1 MIFINEETHQF
12 HLTNGQI
19 SYIFHVMKNG
29 QLGHLYYGKAL
40 RDRDFRHFQ
49 DYENTN
55 PSTTHAFEGDPDFSL
70 EMVRQ
75 EAPVYGKGDFRT
87 PALILEEQK
96 GASVADFRYK
106 NHQIIKGKPKLEGLP
121 ATFAGNSE
129 AETLVVTLIDDQAQ
143 VEWELMYTIFRDL
156 PVITRSNRI
165 TNKGESSVT
174 LKHSMSS
181 SIDLPDAD
189 YEMVH
194 LSGAWARERHIET
207 RKLTPGIS
215 SIGSV
220 RGASSH
226 QHNPFLALKREET
239 TEDSGEAIAM
249 QFVYSGNFLAQ
260 IEVDHY
266 DTTRLSMGIHPQ
278 AFQWKL
284 AQNESFQNPEVILTY
299 TENGLNEMSQTFHD
313 LHRKHLIAPRW
324 MEKDRPILINNWEAT
339 YFDFNEEKL
348 DRFTDEARDLGV
360 ELFVLDDGWFGK
372 RNDDTTSLGD
382 WFVDPKKLPNG
393 IGTLAKKVKD
403 KGLQFGLWF
412 EPEMISPESELMQQ
426 HPEWIVGPP
435 HRHQTLERNQK
446 VLDFANPQVVDYLF
460 ERMSSLI
467 EETGLD
473 YIKWD
478 MNRNITEPYSQYLYD
493 QVNFFH
499 QYILGVY
506 ELYERLT
513 TKYPDVLFESCAG
526 GGGRFDA
533 GLLYYAPQAWTSDD
547 TDAVERLKIQY
558 GTSMAYPLC
567 SMGSHVSAVPNHQT
581 YRNTPLKFRA
591 DVAYFGTFG
600 YEFDPSQLSEEEKAI
615 VKEQI
620 TEFQL
625 LRRLIHSGTFYRLSN
640 PFENQDTA
648 WMVVSEK
655 KTEAVVGWY
664 RAHYFPNP
672 KNDQVLKLSGLD
684 PEKRYEME
692 GSARTFYGDELM
704 YHGLPLGVEFNGA
717 NHEKAERSGDH
728 QSQLYVIKE
737 KK

>member
-1 MIFINEETHQF
+1 MIFINEETQQF

-40 RDRDFRHFQ
+40 RDRDFRHLQ

-55 PSTTHAFEGDPDFSL
+55 PSTTHPFEGDPGFSL
-70 EMVRQ
+70 ETVRQ

-96 GASVADFRYK
+96 GAAVADFRYK
-106 NHQIIKGKPKLEGLP
+106 HHQIIKGKPKLEGLP
-121 ATFAGNSE
+121 ATFADESA

-143 VEWELMYTIFRDL
+143 VEWELLYTIFRDL
-156 PVITRSNRI
+156 PVLTRSNRI
-165 TNKGESSVT
+165 TNNGERSVT
-174 LKHSMSS
+174 LKHFMSS

-189 YEMVH
+189 YEMIH

-207 RKLTPGIS
+207 RTLAPGIS

-260 IEVDHY
+260 AEVDHY
-266 DTTRLSMGIHPQ
+266 DATRLSMGIHPQ

-284 AQNESFQNPEVILTY
+284 AQKESFQNPEVILTF

-324 MEKDRPILINNWEAT
+324 MEKERPILINNWEAT

-382 WFVDPKKLPNG
+382 WFVDHKKLPNG
-393 IGTLAKKVKD
+393 IGTLAKTVKD

-412 EPEMISPESELMQQ
+412 EPEMISPESELIKQR
-426 HPEWIVGPP
+426 PEWVVGPP

-558 GTSMAYPLC
+558 GTSLAYPLC

-600 YEFDPSQLSEEEKAI
+600 YEFDPSQLTAEEKFI
-615 VKEQI
+615 VRDQI
-620 TEFQL
+620 KQFQS
-625 LRRLIHSGTFYRLSN
+625 LRGLIHSGTFYRLTN
-640 PFENQDTA
+640 PFKHEDTS
-648 WMVVSEK
+648 WIVVSEEK
-655 KTEAVVGWY
+655 DHAVVGWY

-672 KNDQVLKLSGLD
+672 KNDQVVKLRGLD
-684 PEKRYEME
+684 PEKRYEIE
-692 GSARTFYGDELM
+692 GAERTFYGDELM

-717 NHEKAERSGDH
+717 NHEKSERSGDH
-728 QSQLYVIKE
+728 QSQLFVIKE

>member
-1 MIFINEETHQF
+1 MIFINEETQQF

-40 RDRDFRHFQ
+40 RGRDFRHFQ

-55 PSTTHAFEGDPDFSL
+55 PSTTHTFEGDLGFSL
-70 EMVRQ
+70 ETVKQ

-87 PALILEEQK
+87 PALILEEKK
-96 GASVADFRYK
+96 GVSVADFRYK
-106 NHQIIKGKPKLEGLP
+106 HHHTIKGKPKLEGLP
-121 ATFAGNSE
+121 ATFAEESE
-129 AETLVVTLIDDQAQ
+129 AETLVVTLEDDQAQ

-156 PVITRSNRI
+156 PVLTRSNRL
-165 TNKGESSVT
+165 TNHGEESVT

-207 RKLTPGIS
+207 RKLTPGVS

-226 QHNPFLALKREET
+226 QHNPFLALKREAT

-249 QFVYSGNFLAQ
+249 QFVYSGNFFAQ
-260 IEVDHY
+260 AEVDHY

-284 AQNESFQNPEVILTY
+284 EQNESFQNPEVILTY

-324 MEKDRPILINNWEAT
+324 MKKERPILINNWEAT
-339 YFDFNEEKL
+339 YFDFNEKKL

-382 WFVDPKKLPNG
+382 WFVDEKKLPNG
-393 IGTLAKKVKD
+393 IGTLAKKVKE

-412 EPEMISPESELMQQ
+412 EPEMISPGSELMKQ
-426 HPEWIVGPP
+426 HPEWVVGPP

-446 VLDFANPQVVDYLF
+446 VLDFSNPQVVDYLF

-478 MNRNITEPYSQYLYD
+478 MNRNITEPYSQYLDD

-558 GTSMAYPLC
+558 GTSHAYPLC

-600 YEFDPSQLSEEEKAI
+600 YEFDPSQLTDEEKAI

-620 TEFQL
+620 TEFQS

-640 PFENQDTA
+640 PFNHQDTA
-648 WMVVSEK
+648 WMVVSEEK
-655 KTEAVVGWY
+655 AQAVVGWY
-664 RAHYFPNP
+664 RAHYYPNP
-672 KNDQVLKLSGLD
+672 KNDQVLKLRGLD
-684 PEKRYEME
+684 SEKQYEVE
-692 GSARTFYGDELM
+692 GTSSTFYGDELM

-717 NHEKAERSGDH
+717 NHQKAERSGDH
-728 QSQLYVIKE
+728 QSQLFVIKE

>member
-1 MIFINEETHQF
+1 MIFINEETQQF

-55 PSTTHAFEGDPDFSL
+55 PSTTHTFEGDLGFSL
-70 EMVRQ
+70 ETVRQ

-87 PALILEEQK
+87 PALILEEQN
-96 GASVADFRYK
+96 GASIADFRYK
-106 NHQIIKGKPKLEGLP
+106 HHHTIQGKPKLEGLP
-121 ATFAGNSE
+121 ATFAEKSE
-129 AETLVVTLIDDQAQ
+129 AETLVVTLEDDQAQ
-143 VEWELMYTIFRDL
+143 VEWALMYTIFRDL
-156 PVITRSNRI
+156 PVLTRSNRL
-165 TNKGESSVT
+165 TNHGEESVT

-207 RKLTPGIS
+207 RKLTPGVS

-239 TEDSGEAIAM
+239 TEDSGEAIGM

-260 IEVDHY
+260 AEVDHY
-266 DTTRLSMGIHPQ
+266 DTTRLTMGIHPQ
-278 AFQWKL
+278 AFQWKI

-299 TENGLNEMSQTFHD
+299 TENGLNEMSQTLHD

-324 MEKDRPILINNWEAT
+324 MEKERPILINNWEAT

-360 ELFVLDDGWFGK
+360 ELFVLDDGWFGQ

-382 WFVDPKKLPNG
+382 WFVDEKKLPNG
-393 IGTLAKKVKD
+393 IGTLAKKVKE

-412 EPEMISPESELMQQ
+412 EPEMISPESELMKQ
-426 HPEWIVGPP
+426 HPEWVVGPP

-478 MNRNITEPYSQYLYD
+478 MNRNITEPHSQYLDD

-533 GLLYYAPQAWTSDD
+533 GVLYYAPQAWTSDD

-558 GTSMAYPLC
+558 GTSLVYPLC

-600 YEFDPSQLSEEEKAI
+600 YEFDPSQLTDEEKAI

-620 TEFQL
+620 IEFQS

-640 PFENQDTA
+640 PFNHQDTA
-648 WMVVSEK
+648 WMVVSEEK
-655 KTEAVVGWY
+655 AQAVVGWY
-664 RAHYFPNP
+664 RAHYYPNP
-672 KNDQVLKLSGLD
+672 KNDQVLKLRGLD
-684 PEKRYEME
+684 SEKQYEVE
-692 GSARTFYGDELM
+692 GTSSTFYGDELM

-717 NHEKAERSGDH
+717 NHQKAERSGDH
-728 QSQLYVIKE
+728 QSQLFVIKE